1 MTNDAACADGTEIK
15 GLDQSL
21 AFDIENQLAYG
32 SNGQTSGTPDEL
44 ALPAAPQSPAT
55 VAGGSKK
62 DNKTSSFPC
71 FSFFCIRV
79 DFLMYESLLLGGGKT
94 YSIESVLDENYKI
107 VQKFAGTSFI
117 QAGHTNNF
125 F

>member
-1 MTNDAACADGTEIK
+1 MSRVRLFDR
-15 GLDQSL
+15 L
-21 AFDIENQLAYG
+21 AGVLQG
-32 SNGQTSGTPDEL
+32 
-44 ALPAAPQSPAT
+44 
-55 VAGGSKK
+55 
-62 DNKTSSFPC
+62 
-71 FSFFCIRV
+71 
-79 DFLMYESLLLGGGKT
+79 LLLGGGKT